1 MQIKK
6 GIAWALG
13 IMAVVAIAVFFAWKY
28 IESMRGRVIAS
39 ANGRIEATEV
49 NIPAKYAG
57 RIAQEFVDQGDYGT
71 TGQVVAKMDPDKLQ
85 AELREAK
92 AKVREAQ
99 STIAAKRSKLAE
111 N

>member
-49 NIPAKYAG
+49 NIAAKYAG
-57 RIAQEFVDQGDYGT
+57 RIAKEFVDEGDYVT
-71 TGQVVAKMDPDKLQ
+71 TGQVVAKMDTDVLQ
-85 AELREAK
+85 AQLREAK
-92 AKVREAQ
+92 AKLQAAQ
-99 STIAAKRSKLAE
+99 
-111 N
+111 